1 MAPPTPLRVA
11 IADDQKLLLQSLS
24 AMFAH
29 ADSEVEIIWVAYSG
43 EETLE
48 KTRAQQPDV
57 LLLDYSFREKEL
69 DGGEICRLLLREFP
83 DVAVLM
89 LSVDYG
95 IAFIRE
101 ALAKGAKGYASK
113 DIDKTELLQ
122 GIRTVAEGKY
132 FLDQASLGEVIS
144 ASIIPG
150 PKPPRG
156 LLTRRELEVACL
168 YAKGKAAKE
177 MAATLFISEDTV
189 ESHVK
194 NIRSKT
200 GCDSRFCV
208 EEWLKKSSLWG
219 QCKD

>member
-1 MAPPTPLRVA
+1 MSAPLSIA
-11 IADDQKLLLQSLS
+11 IADDQELLLESLS
-24 AMFAH
+24 ALFANTGG
-29 ADSEVEIIWVAYSG
+29 EVEVVWVAYSG

-48 KTRAQQPDV
+48 KTRAQRPDV
-57 LLLDYSFREKEL
+57 LLLDYSFKEQDL
-69 DGGEICRLLLREFP
+69 NGGETCRLLLQEHP
-83 DVAVLM
+83 DLSVLM

-113 DIDKTELLQ
+113 EISKAELLQ

-132 FLDQASLGEVIS
+132 FLDQKSLREVIH

-150 PKPPRG
+150 PKAPRG
-156 LLTRRELEVACL
+156 LLTPRELEVACP
-168 YAKGKAAKE
+168 YAMGKSTKE
-177 MAATLFISEDTV
+177 MASTLFISEDTV

-208 EEWLKKSSLWG
+208 EEWLKKNGLWEHC
-219 QCKD
+219 QK